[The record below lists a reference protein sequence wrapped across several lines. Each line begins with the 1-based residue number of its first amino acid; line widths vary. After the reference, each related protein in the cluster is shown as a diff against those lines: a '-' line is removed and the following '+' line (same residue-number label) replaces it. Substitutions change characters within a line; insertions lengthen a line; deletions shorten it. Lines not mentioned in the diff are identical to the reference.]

1 MRVKNLFAIIL
12 ALLLFGL
19 GGIFSPPA
27 DAATFTVNDPADA
40 VDAIPGDGLCATA
53 SGLCSL
59 RAAIMET
66 NALPGP
72 HTIMLPAG
80 LYSLLLIG
88 ANEDNAASGDLD
100 IRNNLI
106 IRGDGAADTFIN
118 GNATDR
124 VFQIIGTVGVELIG
138 LTITNGLSDS
148 GGGISNNGGTL
159 SLTNSVVTSNS
170 AAQGG
175 GIFNGAGGTLITTG
189 ATFET
194 NSASGNGGA
203 VYNEASFQSRGDIFS
218 TNSGING
225 GGIYNAAAGNLTI
238 NQGTFL
244 VNFSLG
250 TGTSGGGA
258 LFNNGLLT
266 AETSTFIQNGTFN
279 GGHGGALFQDSSQ
292 TAQLTNVT
300 IGENTAEG
308 NGGGIYV
315 NAGELVLVNVTL
327 NLNSAA
333 SGGGLFNN
341 AGQASLLNTILAD
354 STGDNCSGTITS
366 QGNNLDSLDTC
377 GFGAAGD
384 IINTDPL
391 LLGLNP
397 NGGPTLTYALA
408 AGSPA
413 INAGNSALP
422 TFTTDQRLYPRDA
435 TFDIGAYEFGAENNN
450 VSADLTISKTT
461 SLGTV
466 AQGTLFS
473 YIITVTNAGTPQST
487 QLSISDILPAGM
499 TLNSIWTSQGTCTGT
514 TTITCDLGDLSPT
527 ISATVILNV
536 TASGAAIGL
545 IANTATV
552 IPGTEVPDPN
562 AANNSS
568 TVSTSIIFPLPVL
581 TSINPASAEAGGPAF
596 TLTLDGGGFVAG
608 SVVRWNGAERPTTFV
623 SNIQLTGA
631 IAAADIAAVGT
642 ANVTVFNPLPGGGE
656 SNAVSFTI
664 IANNPA
670 PVIRLY
676 LPLIF
681 NGSPTSPQ

>member
-1 MRVKNLFAIIL
+1 MRVNHLFALIL
-12 ALLLFGL
+12 AVLLFGL
-19 GGIFSPPA
+19 GGIVSLPA
-27 DAATFTVNDPADA
+27 EAATFTVNDLTDA
-40 VDAIPGDGLCATA
+40 VDAIPGNGLCAAA
-53 SGLCSL
+53 SGNCTL

-66 NALPGP
+66 NVLPGT

-80 LYSLLLIG
+80 TYVLSLAG

-106 IRGDGAADTFIN
+106 ILGDGAADTFIN

-124 VFQIIGTVGVELIG
+124 VFQIIGPIGVELIG
-138 LTITNGLSDS
+138 LTVTNGLSDS

-175 GIFNGAGGTLITTG
+175 GIFNAGGGTVITTG
-189 ATFET
+189 AAFET

-203 VYNEASFQSRGDIFS
+203 VYNEASFQSRGDILS
-218 TNSGING
+218 TNSGLNG
-225 GGIYNAAAGNLTI
+225 GGIYNAAAGNLTVTQ
-238 NQGTFL
+238 NTFL
-244 VNFSLG
+244 VNFSIGAG
-250 TGTSGGGA
+250 TIGGGA
-258 LFNNGLLT
+258 LFNLGLLSV
-266 AETSTFIQNGTFN
+266 ANSTFGNNGTLN
-279 GGHGGALFQDSSQ
+279 GGDGGALYQDGS

-300 IGENTAEG
+300 FGENTAEG
-308 NGGGIYV
+308 NGGGIY
-315 NAGELVLVNVTL
+315 NNSGGLVLVNVTL

-341 AGQASLLNTILAD
+341 AGGQASLLNTILAD

-366 QGNNLDSLDTC
+366 RGNNLDSLDTC
-377 GFGAAGD
+377 GFGATGD

-391 LLGLNP
+391 LLGINA
-397 NGGPTLTYALA
+397 NGGPTLTYALNT
-408 AGSPA
+408 GSPA
-413 INAGNSALP
+413 INTGNSALP

-435 TFDIGAYEFGAENNN
+435 NFDIGAYEFGAENNN

-461 SLGTV
+461 PLGTV

-473 YIITVTNAGTPQST
+473 YIITVTNAGAPQST

-499 TLNSIWTSQGTCTGT
+499 TLNSLWTSQGICTGT

-527 ISATVILNV
+527 ISATVILDV
-536 TASGAAIGL
+536 TASAAAIGL

-552 IPGTEVPDPN
+552 IPGPEVPDPN
-562 AANNSS
+562 PTNNSS
-568 TVSTSIIFPLPVL
+568 TASTSIIFPLPVL
-581 TSINPASAEAGGPAF
+581 TSINPASAESGGPAF
-596 TLTLDGGGFVAG
+596 TLTLDGGNFVAG
-608 SVVRWNGAERPTTFV
+608 SEVRWNGTGRLTTFV
-623 SNIQLTGA
+623 SNTQLTAA
-631 IAAADIAAVGT
+631 ITAADIATVGT

-664 IANNPA
+664 TVPA
-670 PVIRLY
+670 IKFLY
-676 LPLIF
+676 IPLIF
-681 NGSPTSPQ
+681 NESPTSPQ